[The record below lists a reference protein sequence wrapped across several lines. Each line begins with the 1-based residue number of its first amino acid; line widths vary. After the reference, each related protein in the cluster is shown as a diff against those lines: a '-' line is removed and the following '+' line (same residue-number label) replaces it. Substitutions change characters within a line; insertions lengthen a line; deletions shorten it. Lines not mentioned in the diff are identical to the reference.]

1 MKPLQIAAD
10 GDRLGETCAV
20 VELQHRHSAGR
31 VLCKKFGS
39 PALASENIDILQREL
54 DPLFRREDAN
64 PAGIWGE
71 CMIVKLHCISHFEPS
86 KAPRDGFIARGSEFS
101 LLAASSL
108 SVSRL
113 AHTLSSRTWEIAHE
127 IDQPTAFADEKIA
140 VLSCGGRAHGDLRRQ
155 HADPK

>member
-1 MKPLQIAAD
+1 
-10 GDRLGETCAV
+10 V

-71 CMIVKLHCISHFEPS
+71 GMTVKLHTTCHFDTLQNTSSFLISR
-86 KAPRDGFIARGSEFS
+86 ARLRDIVLRGSRRQP
-101 LLAASSL
+101 ANADASRANAL
-108 SVSRL
+108 RRVDNRYEPPMHL
-113 AHTLSSRTWEIAHE
+113 VLGLR
-127 IDQPTAFADEKIA
+127 KIA
-140 VLSCGGRAHGDLRRQ
+140 SNDSKMAISAGEA
-155 HADPK
+155 